1 VAGERRGPTER
12 GAHARERTIDLV
24 RAIGIVAV
32 VAGHWSVIAVTQV
45 EGGLDGVNV
54 LRRLTWTHP
63 LTWVFQVMPLFFFV
77 GGYANATSIERHRAA
92 GGDVLAWIVR
102 RYRRLLWPAA
112 ALLATV
118 VAGYVAAVALGVDE
132 DQAGTGA
139 WLATVPLWF
148 LAAYLVAVA
157 LVPITLPGHRR
168 FGLAIPVGLLAL
180 VGVADAARIHLDDPP
195 GADLGYLFG
204 WLAIHQLGYAWFD
217 GRLAPAARV
226 GVPLAAAGFALAL
239 ALTTVGPYPVS
250 MVQVPGGGLQNTEPP
265 TLALLAFATGQVGV
279 VLALRDRTERW
290 LAADLRWS
298 LVSRAQSVVL
308 TLFLWHMAA
317 ALVVAVALY
326 GSGALPVV
334 PVDSGRWL
342 VLRLPWL
349 VACAGVLAVLVK
361 ALGPL
366 ERSTTASAAGRRT
379 SGRAA
384 AVGTLVGAAA
394 TVGGMIGIALA
405 GSGSHGPVGLPT
417 EAVVA
422 FVTGTAALGF
432 AHRSARGA
440 NGHSA
445 RATARGAYGPP
456 TDN

>member
-24 RAIGIVAV
+24 RAVGIVAV

-45 EGGLDGVNV
+45 EGGIDGLNV

-168 FGLAIPVGLLAL
+168 FGLAIPVGLVAL
-180 VGVADAARIHLDDPP
+180 VAVADAARIHLDDPP

-217 GRLAPAARV
+217 GRLAPAERV

-239 ALTTVGPYPVS
+239 VLTTAGPYPVS

-265 TLALLAFATGQVGV
+265 TLALLAFAAGQVGV
-279 VLALRDRTERW
+279 VLALRDRAERW
-290 LAADLRWS
+290 LADDRRWS

-326 GSGALPVV
+326 GTGVLPVV

-349 VACAGVLAVLVK
+349 LACTAVLAVLVK

-366 ERSTTASAAGRRT
+366 ERATIDDPGARCTRGRVAGL
-379 SGRAA
+379 GGLA
-384 AVGTLVGAAA
+384 GTVA
-394 TVGGMIGIALA
+394 TVGGMVGIALA
-405 GSGSHGPVGLPT
+405 GSGSHGPLGLPVQ
-417 EAVVA
+417 AVGA
-422 FVTGTAALGF
+422 FAAGIVVL
-432 AHRSARGA
+432 AAVHRSATTGA
-440 NGHSA
+440 DASSDPLSA
-445 RATARGAYGPP
+445 
-456 TDN
+456 